1 MMSSERKK
9 EALQRTECV
18 LVRHLEDLNDEID
31 QEGGRIKDHMV
42 LDGIK
47 DALKSMRCIK
57 ELMAEDK
64 AAEGDEGSES
74 EPETP
79 VAAKSKL

>member
-1 MMSSERKK
+1 MMDERTKQ
-9 EALQRTECV
+9 ALKRTWKH

-31 QEGGRIKDHMV
+31 QDDGRIKDHMA
-42 LDGIK
+42 LDSLK
-47 DALKSMRCIK
+47 DCVKTMRCIK
-57 ELMAEDK
+57 DLMAEDK